1 MKQSLVLLF
10 IILLSISCKKKKD
23 EDRSAQDESTIT
35 QYIADNKITNAKAT
49 GSGLYY
55 VITNPGS
62 GPQPSGSSDVEVKYK
77 GYLSNGTLFEET
89 ANAGVKFNLAN
100 VIKGWQEGIP
110 LFKKGG
116 KGQLFI
122 PSALAYGSQSQN
134 NIPAYSVL
142 IFDIELR
149 DVFN

>member
-1 MKQSLVLLF
+1 MKPSLVLLL
-10 IILLSISCKKKKD
+10 ILMLGLSCKKKKD

-35 QYIADNKITNAKAT
+35 QYIADNKIANAKAT

-62 GPQPSGSSDVEVKYK
+62 GPQPSASSDVEVKYK
-77 GYLSNGTLFEET
+77 GYLANGSVFDEST
-89 ANAGVKFNLAN
+89 NAGVKFNLAN

-116 KGQLFI
+116 KGQLFV